1 MPFRLYLKLVTVKTL
16 MLIIQFFSLFLS
28 LSEYYMTFDLCF
40 QLIIRATVG
49 SGQKGDIAV
58 DEVTMTPGQC

>member
-1 MPFRLYLKLVTVKTL
+1 
-16 MLIIQFFSLFLS
+16 
-28 LSEYYMTFDLCF
+28 MTFDLCL

-58 DEVTMTPGQC
+58 DEVTVTPGQC

>member
-1 MPFRLYLKLVTVKTL
+1 MPFRLYLKLVTVNTL
-16 MLIIQFFSLFLS
+16 MLIIQYFSLFLS

-58 DEVTMTPGQC
+58 DEVTVTPGQC